1 MSILTVTLNPAI
13 DISYPLEAFHLNTVN
28 RVAQVGKTA
37 GGKGLNVSRVLKE
50 LGADVL
56 ATGFAD
62 DILGA
67 EIVENLKSEG
77 IDSRFT
83 KISGK
88 TRNCI
93 AILHEG
99 QQTEILEKGPQI
111 LREEA
116 EEFIDNFKAMLA
128 EVEAIAISGS
138 LPDGLQET
146 FYSDLIAIANKQEK
160 TVVLDCS
167 GRALEAGLK
176 NPHKPSVIKPNL
188 EELTDLL
195 GKEVT
200 LENIKESLQDRLFD
214 GIEWIV
220 VSLGKEGA
228 FAKVSNDFYR
238 VQIPKIDVV
247 NPVGSGDATVAG
259 LVYGISQNETVEN
272 TLKGANV
279 CGMLNAQEAKT
290 GHINRTNYQ
299 ALFDQLKVEKV

>member
-13 DISYPLEAFHLNTVN
+13 DISYPLETFHLNTVN

-56 ATGFAD
+56 ATGFVD

-77 IDSRFT
+77 IDSPPPT
-83 KISGK
+83 ISGK

-99 QQTEILEKGPQI
+99 QQTEILEKGPRI

-116 EEFIDNFKAMLA
+116 EGFIDNFKAMLA

-167 GRALEAGLK
+167 GRTLEAVLK
-176 NPHKPSVIKPNL
+176 NPEKPSVIKPNL

-200 LENIKESLQDRLFD
+200 LENIKESLQDRLFN

-220 VSLGKEGA
+220 VSLGKDGA
-228 FAKVSNDFYR
+228 FAKVSDDFYR

-259 LVYGISQNETVEN
+259 LVYGISQHERVEN
-272 TLKGANV
+272 TLKRANV

-290 GHINRTNYQ
+290 GHINKANYQ
-299 ALFDQLKVEKV
+299 TLFDQLKVEKI

>member
-13 DISYPLEAFHLNTVN
+13 DISYPLETFHLNTVN

-56 ATGFAD
+56 ATGFVD

-99 QQTEILEKGPQI
+99 QQTEILEKGPRI

-116 EEFIDNFKAMLA
+116 EGFIDNFKAMLA

-167 GRALEAGLK
+167 GRTLEAVLK
-176 NPHKPSVIKPNL
+176 NPEKPSVIKPNL

-200 LENIKESLQDRLFD
+200 LENIKESLQDRLFN

-220 VSLGKEGA
+220 VSLGKDGA
-228 FAKVSNDFYR
+228 FAKVSDDFYR

-259 LVYGISQNETVEN
+259 LVYGISQHERVEN
-272 TLKGANV
+272 TLKRAND

-290 GHINRTNYQ
+290 GHINKANYQ
-299 ALFDQLKVEKV
+299 TLFDQLKVEKI

>member
-1 MSILTVTLNPAI
+1 
-13 DISYPLEAFHLNTVN
+13 
-28 RVAQVGKTA
+28 
-37 GGKGLNVSRVLKE
+37 
-50 LGADVL
+50 
-56 ATGFAD
+56 
-62 DILGA
+62 
-67 EIVENLKSEG
+67 
-77 IDSRFT
+77 
-83 KISGK
+83 
-88 TRNCI
+88 
-93 AILHEG
+93 
-99 QQTEILEKGPQI
+99 
-111 LREEA
+111 
-116 EEFIDNFKAMLA
+116 MLA
-128 EVEAIAISGS
+128 KVEAIAISGS

-167 GRALEAGLK
+167 GSALEAVLK

-228 FAKVSNDFYR
+228 FAKVSDEFYR
-238 VQIPKIDVV
+238 VKIPKIDVV

-299 ALFDQLKVEKV
+299 ALFDQLKVEKI

>member
-50 LGADVL
+50 LGAEVL

-67 EIVENLKSEG
+67 EIVENLKGEG

-111 LREEA
+111 LRQEA
-116 EEFIDNFKAMLA
+116 EEFIENFKAMLS

-146 FYSDLIAIANKQEK
+146 FYSELIAIANKQEK

-167 GRALEAGLK
+167 GRSLEAVLK

-200 LENIKESLQDRLFD
+200 LENIKESLQDSFLTVLSGLWFLL
-214 GIEWIV
+214 EKKAHLLKFPMTFIV
-220 VSLGKEGA
+220 CKS
-228 FAKVSNDFYR
+228 
-238 VQIPKIDVV
+238 PK
-247 NPVGSGDATVAG
+247 
-259 LVYGISQNETVEN
+259 
-272 TLKGANV
+272 
-279 CGMLNAQEAKT
+279 
-290 GHINRTNYQ
+290 
-299 ALFDQLKVEKV
+299 

>member
-13 DISYPLEAFHLNTVN
+13 DISYPLETFHLNTVN

-56 ATGFAD
+56 ATGFVD

-99 QQTEILEKGPQI
+99 QQTEILEKGPRI

-116 EEFIDNFKAMLA
+116 EGFIDNFKAMLA

-167 GRALEAGLK
+167 GRTLETVLK
-176 NPHKPSVIKPNL
+176 NPEKPSVIKPNL

-200 LENIKESLQDRLFD
+200 LENIKESLQDRLFN

-220 VSLGKEGA
+220 VSLGKDGA
-228 FAKVSNDFYR
+228 FAKVSDEFYR
-238 VQIPKIDVV
+238 VKIPKIEVV

-259 LVYGISQNETVEN
+259 LVYGISQHERVEN

-290 GHINRTNYQ
+290 GHINKANYQ
-299 ALFDQLKVEKV
+299 TLFDQLKVEKI

>member
-1 MSILTVTLNPAI
+1 MSILIVTLNPAI
-13 DISYPLEAFHLNTVN
+13 DISYLLEAFYLNTVN

-62 DILGA
+62 DILGS

-99 QQTEILEKGPQI
+99 QQTEILEKGPRI
-111 LREEA
+111 LRQEA
-116 EEFIDNFKAMLA
+116 EGFIDNFKAMLA

-167 GRALEAGLK
+167 GRALEAVLK

-220 VSLGKEGA
+220 VSLGKEGT
-228 FAKVSNDFYR
+228 FAKVSNDFYS
-238 VQIPKIDVV
+238 VKILKIDVV

-272 TLKGANV
+272 ILKGANV

-290 GHINRTNYQ
+290 GHIKRTNYQ

>member
-13 DISYPLEAFHLNTVN
+13 DISYPLESFHLNTVN

-56 ATGFAD
+56 ATGFVD
-62 DILGA
+62 DALGA
-67 EIVENLKSEG
+67 EIIKDLKSEG
-77 IDSRFT
+77 IKSRFT
-83 KISGK
+83 QISGK

-111 LREEA
+111 LKEEA
-116 EEFIDNFKAMLA
+116 EQFVNNFKIIMA

-138 LPDGLQET
+138 LPEGLQES
-146 FYSDLIAIANKQEK
+146 FYPQLIEIANKEDK
-160 TVVLDCS
+160 KVVLDCS
-167 GRALEAGLK
+167 GKALEAVLK
-176 NPHKPSVIKPNL
+176 GQHKPSVIKPNL

-200 LENIKESLQDRLFD
+200 LENIKESLQDKLFD

-220 VSLGKEGA
+220 VSLGKDGA
-228 FAKVSNDFYR
+228 FAKVSDEFYR
-238 VQIPKIDVV
+238 VKIPKIDVV

-259 LVYGISQNETVEN
+259 LIYGISQNERVEN
-272 TLKGANV
+272 TLKCANV
-279 CGMLNAQEAKT
+279 CGILNAQETKT

-299 ALFDQLKVEKV
+299 ALFDQLKVEKI

>member
-13 DISYPLEAFHLNTVN
+13 DISYLLEAFYLNTVN

-50 LGADVL
+50 LGADVW

-99 QQTEILEKGPQI
+99 QQTEILEKGPRI
-111 LREEA
+111 LRQEA
-116 EEFIDNFKAMLA
+116 EGFIDNFKAMLA
-128 EVEAIAISGS
+128 EVEAFAISGS

-167 GRALEAGLK
+167 GRALEAVLK

-200 LENIKESLQDRLFD
+200 LENIKESLQDRLFN

-272 TLKGANV
+272 ILKGANV

-290 GHINRTNYQ
+290 GHIKRTNYQ

>member
-50 LGADVL
+50 LGAEVL

-67 EIVENLKSEG
+67 EIVENLKGEG

-111 LREEA
+111 LRQEA
-116 EEFIDNFKAMLA
+116 EEFIENFKAMLS

-146 FYSDLIAIANKQEK
+146 FYSELIAIANKQEK

-167 GRALEAGLK
+167 GRSLEAVLK

-200 LENIKESLQDRLFD
+200 LENIKESLQDRLFN

-259 LVYGISQNETVEN
+259 LVYGISPNETVEN

-290 GHINRTNYQ
+290 GYINRTNYQ
-299 ALFDQLKVEKV
+299 ALFDQLKVEKI

>member
-50 LGADVL
+50 LGADVV
-56 ATGFAD
+56 AIGFAD
-62 DILGA
+62 DILGV
-67 EIVENLKSEG
+67 EIVKNLKSEG

-99 QQTEILEKGPQI
+99 QQTEILEKGPRI

-116 EEFIDNFKAMLA
+116 KDFIDNFKAMLA

-160 TVVLDCS
+160 AVVLDCS
-167 GRALEAGLK
+167 GSTLEAVLK
-176 NPHKPSVIKPNL
+176 NSHKPSVIKPNL

-200 LENIKESLQDRLFD
+200 LENIKDSLQDRIFD
-214 GIEWIV
+214 GIEWIA

-228 FAKVSNDFYR
+228 FAKVSGEFYR
-238 VQIPKIDVV
+238 VKIPKIDVV

-259 LVYGISQNETVEN
+259 LVYGISQNETVGN
-272 TLKGANV
+272 TLKRANV

-290 GHINRTNYQ
+290 GHINKANYQ
-299 ALFDQLKVEKV
+299 ALFDQLKVEKI

>member
-37 GGKGLNVSRVLKE
+37 GGKGLNVSHVLKE

-99 QQTEILEKGPQI
+99 QQTEILEKGPRI

-167 GRALEAGLK
+167 GRTLEAVLK

-238 VQIPKIDVV
+238 VKIPKIDVV

-259 LVYGISQNETVEN
+259 LVY
-272 TLKGANV
+272 
-279 CGMLNAQEAKT
+279 
-290 GHINRTNYQ
+290 
-299 ALFDQLKVEKV
+299 

>member
-1 MSILTVTLNPAI
+1 M
-13 DISYPLEAFHLNTVN
+13 
-28 RVAQVGKTA
+28 AQVGKTA

-50 LGADVL
+50 LGADVV

-67 EIVENLKSEG
+67 EIVKDLKNEG
-77 IDSRFT
+77 IDCRFT

-99 QQTEILEKGPQI
+99 QQTEILEKGPRI

-116 EEFIDNFKAMLA
+116 KGFIDNFKAMLA

-160 TVVLDCS
+160 AVVLDCS
-167 GRALEAGLK
+167 GSTLEAVLK
-176 NPHKPSVIKPNL
+176 NSHKPSVIKPNL

-200 LENIKESLQDRLFD
+200 LENIKESLQDRLFN

-220 VSLGKEGA
+220 VSLGKDGA
-228 FAKVSNDFYR
+228 FAKVSDEFYR
-238 VQIPKIDVV
+238 VKIPKIDVV

-259 LVYGISQNETVEN
+259 LVYGISQHETVEN
-272 TLKGANV
+272 TLKRANV

-290 GHINRTNYQ
+290 GHINKANYQ
-299 ALFDQLKVEKV
+299 ALFDQLKVEKI